1 MNVPPRFFPC
11 AAGLLVLA
19 ISPAAAQDT
28 TSTWDVTLARGD
40 TREIDFT
47 TEEGTW
53 MSVDISPDGRW
64 IVFDLLAHIY
74 RVPAGGGTAEVL
86 TQESGVA
93 LNYHP
98 QFSPDGRSIAFI
110 SDRGGQN
117 NLWVMDADG
126 SNPRQIFNN
135 LNARATAPKWMPD
148 GDYIIVRRQ
157 SVGGGNGRGDGGL
170 FMYHRAGG
178 EGVKLGDD
186 EMNSATWPSV
196 SSDGQFVYFQERTPG
211 QMVSWAVEGG
221 LIEDALVRD
230 VLQGSFNISRYAI
243 ETGEVT
249 PVTHGEP
256 SRQYRLSS
264 GGAYAGEISPDGR
277 WMAFARRIT
286 DGTITWKGH
295 EFGPRSA
302 LWLRDLET
310 GTERIIMDPIE
321 QDMAEGMKTL
331 RVLPGYSWDADGAS
345 IVISQGGKL
354 RRLFVE
360 SGEVETIPFTAR
372 VHRTI
377 SGQAYQ
383 SFNISDEP
391 FRVQYTRYHNG
402 SPDGGRVAFQAI
414 GKVYTMSLPGGT
426 PQRLTDESFDDFEYT
441 PAFSPDGQWVAFTS
455 VDELGGGH
463 LWKVRASGGTP
474 ERLTTTY
481 GEYMHPSW
489 SPDGQEIALV
499 KGSGATARTRAMA
512 HNPYYD
518 IVVVPASGG
527 DAEPVV
533 RVAGKTLPTRTQFVR
548 PSYGPGERIY
558 YRQMGTSRGDSTKLK
573 SVRRDGSDIR
583 EHLIFPYADEV
594 MLSPDAK
601 WVAFNEGDNIYL
613 VPLPLGGRGANPVVI
628 DKREG
633 RNALPVRQLSRE
645 GGIHPSWRDS
655 NTVQFGSG
663 TRYFTYDVQ
672 TEKADTFDIELT
684 VPRDLAQGTV
694 VLAGARI
701 LTMDDRRVIESGDIV
716 ARNGRIACVG
726 VCDTSGADRVID
738 VTGKT
743 IIPGF
748 IDMHSHFFREYRGI
762 TPMNAFEASVPLAY
776 GVTTNLDNSM
786 WSQDV
791 FPAAD
796 MIEAGVLIGP
806 RTFSTGDPLYS
817 GDSQR
822 QNELTSYTIT
832 EENVNRLASWG
843 AVSLKQYM
851 QPRRAQR
858 QWVSEAA
865 RKVGLM
871 VTAEGSDLN
880 YNLSMIMDGQ
890 TGWEH
895 PMSYMPMYGDVAKFF
910 GQAEAVYSPT
920 FVVGGPSAWNDEF
933 FLAESNIW
941 QDEKLRLWMPWQQ
954 LVPHTRRRMLRPQ
967 TDYSYPFLA
976 QVLADIIAEGGHG
989 AIGSHGQ
996 QHGLGAHWEVWMAA
1010 SAMGPM
1016 GALELATNGGAYFLG
1031 AEDDIGSLTGGKLA
1045 DLMVLNS
1052 NPLDDIRNTTDILYV
1067 MKGGRLYDGTTLD
1080 ELWPRQKVYGPRPW
1094 INEDAWRSG
1103 ARGVDYWDR
1112 RRTTPTGDAGRSR
1125 GPRR

>member
-1 MNVPPRFFPC
+1 MNVPTRFVPC
-11 AAGLLVLA
+11 ATLLLALAAGQA
-19 ISPAAAQDT
+19 TAQDT
-28 TSTWDVTLARGD
+28 TDAWDVTLARGD
-40 TREIDFT
+40 TREIEFT

-53 MSVDISPDGRW
+53 MSVDISPDGQW

-98 QFSPDGRSIAFI
+98 QFSPDGGSIAFI

-126 SNPRQIFNN
+126 ANPQQVFDD
-135 LNARATAPKWMPD
+135 LDARATAPTWMPD
-148 GDYIIVRRQ
+148 GQYIIVRRQ
-157 SVGGGNGRGDGGL
+157 SVGGGDRGESGL
-170 FMYHRAGG
+170 YMYHRDGG
-178 EGVKLGDD
+178 EGIKLGDD
-186 EMNSATWPSV
+186 ELNGAIWPSV
-196 SSDGQFVYFQERTPG
+196 SSDGQFVYFQERTGG
-211 QMVSWAVEGG
+211 QLVSWAMEDG
-221 LIEDALVRD
+221 LLEDALVQD
-230 VLQGSFNISRYAI
+230 VLQGSYNIRRYAI
-243 ETGEVT
+243 ETGEITAVT
-249 PVTHGEP
+249 NGQP

-277 WMAFARRIT
+277 WLAFARRIT
-286 DGTITWKGH
+286 DGTIMWKGH
-295 EFGPRSA
+295 EFGPRTA

-310 GTERIIMDPIE
+310 GAERIIMDPIA

-331 RVLPGYSWDADGAS
+331 RVLPGYSWDAGGES
-345 IVISQGGKL
+345 IVIAQGGKL
-354 RRLFVE
+354 RRFYIA
-360 SGEVETIPFTAR
+360 SDEVETIPFTAQ

-383 SFNISDEP
+383 TIDVSDEP
-391 FRVQYTRYHNG
+391 FQVQYTRYHNG
-402 SPDGGRVAFQAI
+402 AADGSRVAFQAI
-414 GKVYTMSLPGGT
+414 GKVYTMSLPGGA
-426 PQRLTDESFDDFEYT
+426 PQRLTDDGFEEFEYT

-455 VDELGGGH
+455 VDQLGGGH
-463 LWKVRASGGTP
+463 LWKVRASGGSP
-474 ERLTTTY
+474 EQLTTTY
-481 GEYMHPSW
+481 GEYMHPTW

-499 KGSGATARTRAMA
+499 KGSGATARTRTMA

-518 IVVVPASGG
+518 IVVVPATGG
-527 DAEPVV
+527 DAEPVT
-533 RVAGKTLPTRTQFVR
+533 RVAGQTLSTRTQFVR
-548 PSYGPGERIY
+548 PSYGPGDRIY
-558 YRQMGTSRGDSTKLK
+558 YPQQGTSRGDSTKLK
-573 SVRRDGSDIR
+573 SVRRDGSDMR
-583 EHLIFPYADEV
+583 EHLVLPYADEV

-613 VPLPLGGRGANPVVI
+613 VPLPLGGRGADPVTI
-628 DKREG
+628 DKRKG
-633 RNALPVRQLSRE
+633 RNTLPVRQLSRE
-645 GGIHPSWRDS
+645 GGIHPSWRDGT
-655 NTVQFGSG
+655 TVQFGSG
-663 TRYFTYDVQ
+663 NRYFTYDVQ
-672 TEKADTFDIELT
+672 SEKADTFDIDLRVE
-684 VPRDLAQGTV
+684 RDLAAGSVALT
-694 VLAGARI
+694 GARI
-701 LTMDDRRVIESGDIV
+701 LTMDNRQVIESGSIV
-716 ARNGRIACVG
+716 ARDGRIACIG
-726 VCDTSGADRVID
+726 ECDTSGVDRVID
-738 VTGKT
+738 ATGKT

-762 TPMNAFEASVPLAY
+762 TPMNAFESAVPLAY

-786 WSQDV
+786 WSQDI

-796 MIEAGVLIGP
+796 MIEAGVLVGP
-806 RTFSTGDPLYS
+806 RTFSTGDPLYA
-817 GDSQR
+817 GDRGR
-822 QNELTSYTIT
+822 QNELTSYQIT
-832 EENVNRLASWG
+832 EENVKRLASWG

-895 PMSYMPMYGDVAKFF
+895 PMSYMPMYSDVAKFF
-910 GQAEAVYSPT
+910 GQSETVYSPT

-933 FLAESNIW
+933 FLAESNVW

-954 LVPHTRRRMLRPQ
+954 LVPHTRRRMLRPE
-967 TDYSYPFLA
+967 TDYSYPFMA
-976 QVLADIIAEGGHG
+976 QILADIIAEGGHG

-996 QHGLGAHWEVWMAA
+996 QHGLGSHWEVWMAA

-1016 GALELATNGGAYFLG
+1016 GALELATNEGAYFLG
-1031 AEDDIGSLTGGKLA
+1031 AQDDVGSLTGGKLA

-1067 MKGGRLYDGTTLD
+1067 MKGGRLYDAMTLD
-1080 ELWPRQKVYGPRPW
+1080 ELWPRQQEYGPRPW

-1103 ARGVDYWDR
+1103 PRGVDYWDLR
-1112 RRTTPTGDAGRSR
+1112 KTAPTDDASRSR
-1125 GPRR
+1125 GQNR